1 MEKTPEYAL
10 EAGIAVWVEDNQEIV
25 KCAIRLGSITT
36 SAGLC
41 DTNINP
47 FMQIVPTEV
56 FGSNGNL
63 IHECFLNIN
72 HQAWGYYKIII
83 EDLYKFKI
91 IEPTLARTKPNDIV
105 LLSEDEVEEYIINLS
120 KTLDKHYGL
129 SDKLEEDDLV
139 SAENILNEMLDEY
152 HKVIDPALA
161 ELKSSIDNFVG
172 VIAIKATNSEDIENV
187 RLLSTRYDLA
197 LLHPE
202 NWFVYKSDGM
212 AGQEWLH
219 ETLKNFQI
227 LENRQASLL
236 YFAQKIIVDF
246 MNQRLIVHTD
256 SQEPESDLTAE
267 VLKDET
273 LGLTL
278 VRPVI
283 HATKLEIIK

>member
-1 MEKTPEYAL
+1 M
-10 EAGIAVWVEDNQEIV
+10 
-25 KCAIRLGSITT
+25 
-36 SAGLC
+36 
-41 DTNINP
+41 
-47 FMQIVPTEV
+47 
-56 FGSNGNL
+56 
-63 IHECFLNIN
+63 NIN

-83 EDLYKFKI
+83 EDLFKFKV
-91 IEPTLARTKPNDIV
+91 IEPTLARTKSTDIV

-120 KTLDKHYGL
+120 KTLDKHYEL
-129 SDKLEEDDLV
+129 SEKLEEDDLE
-139 SAENILNEMLDEY
+139 SAEIILNEMLDEY
-152 HKVIDPALA
+152 HKVIKPALA

-172 VIAIKATNSEDIENV
+172 VIAIKATNSDDIENV

-202 NWFVYKSDGM
+202 NWYVYKSDGM
-212 AGQEWLH
+212 NGQEWLNQ
-219 ETLKNFQI
+219 TLKNFQI

-236 YFAQKIIVDF
+236 YFAQKIVVDF

-256 SQEPESDLTAE
+256 SQEPEADLTAE

-283 HATKLEIIK
+283 HATKLEIIR